1 MRLRWL
7 SVKNPPANAGDTG
20 SNPRVRKIPHADE
33 QLSPCVTTFV
43 LQIPCSATREATAMR
58 NPCTAMESSPCSL
71 QLEKSLSINEEPTQP
86 NTNKIKKK
94 KREWEETSLCTHVWS
109 IMARP
114 DALLQ
119 LYSFCY
125 SFFICEIWL
134 FIQA

>member
-1 MRLRWL
+1 MAQCKESTCQCRRHRVKSPGQKDPTCRRTTKPLRHNFCAPDPML
-7 SVKNPPANAGDTG
+7 GNKRSHCNEEPMH
-20 SNPRVRKIPHADE
+20 SNGE
-33 QLSPCVTTFV
+33 
-43 LQIPCSATREATAMR
+43 
-58 NPCTAMESSPCSL
+58 SPCSL

-86 NTNKIKKK
+86 NTNKMRKK